1 MAHVRK
7 PTVISVGTAAKK
19 LESANS
25 ADVIGVRRR
34 SILIRNLSGAS
45 VFLGN
50 AEVTADVADG
60 WELAAGADFQ
70 DTVTNGDI
78 YAVVASGTADV
89 QIWEVHE

>member
-7 PTVISVGTAAKK
+7 PTVISVGTTPTK
-19 LESANS
+19 LESAAA
-25 ADVIGVRRR
+25 ADKIGVRRR
-34 SILIRNLSGAS
+34 SLLIRNLSGGS

-50 AEVTADVADG
+50 ADVTAAVADG